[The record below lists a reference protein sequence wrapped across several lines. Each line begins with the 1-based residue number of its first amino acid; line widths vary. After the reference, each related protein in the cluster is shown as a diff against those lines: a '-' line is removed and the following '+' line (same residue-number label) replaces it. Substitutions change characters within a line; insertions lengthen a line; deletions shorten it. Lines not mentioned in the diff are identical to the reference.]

1 MAISDLLHDTIL
13 AAKLPVQYKV
23 VCGEHTGIDNESAPF
38 RNQVPK
44 VLPRPGNLWVTCAP
58 YRFVFDGSG

>member
-23 VCGEHTGIDNESAPF
+23 VCGEHTGIDNDYYARYGIGAIS
-38 RNQVPK
+38 
-44 VLPRPGNLWVTCAP
+44 
-58 YRFVFDGSG
+58 